1 MSSPLCAS
9 GPSAGGILEG
19 QRLPTAGLLLPA
31 EIRDSQAM
39 RRPSNILTADG
50 SGQWS
55 GCVCVN
61 TSSQNTHVY
70 GDMLRE
76 YTNAPPPL
84 PPLPLTPAPELIA
97 EPLPAS
103 QSHIHEKRAGGASK
117 NEAFTGFSPF

>member
-1 MSSPLCAS
+1 
-9 GPSAGGILEG
+9 
-19 QRLPTAGLLLPA
+19 
-31 EIRDSQAM
+31 M
-39 RRPSNILTADG
+39 RRLSNILTADG

-70 GDMLRE
+70 GDMLTE
-76 YTNAPPPL
+76 YMHPPS
-84 PPLPLTPAPELIA
+84 PLTPAPELIA

-117 NEAFTGFSPF
+117 NDALTGFSPF